1 MSMAKIYAK
10 VSDLIGG
17 TPLVAFDALAQ
28 AHGLQARILGKL
40 ECMNPAG
47 SAKDRA
53 ARSMIEH
60 AERTGKLK
68 PGATI
73 LEPTS
78 GNTGIG
84 LASVAVPRGY
94 RVILTMPETM
104 SLERRRLIAAY
115 GAEIVLTPGN
125 LGMQGAVDKADELHR
140 EIEGSILAGQFVNPA
155 NPDAHYKTTGPEIWQ
170 DTDGAVDVF
179 VAGVGTGGTITGVG
193 RYLKEQNP
201 QVRIVAVEPADS
213 PLLSQG
219 KAGPHGIQGIGA
231 NFVPDALD
239 RSVYDAVQTVKTE
252 DAVQTVREIARRE
265 GVLVGISSGAA
276 VWAAMELAKDAAYA
290 SKTIV
295 VMLPDTG
302 ERYLSTGIFD

>member
-1 MSMAKIYAK
+1 MAKIYAK

-60 AERTGKLK
+60 AERTGELK

-115 GAEIVLTPGN
+115 GAEIVLTPGD
-125 LGMQGAVDKADELHR
+125 LGMQGAVDKANELHR
-140 EIEGSILAGQFVNPA
+140 QIEDSILAGQFVNPA
-155 NPDAHYKTTGPEIWQ
+155 NSDAHYKTTGPEIWQ
-170 DTDGAVDVF
+170 DTDGVVDVF

-193 RYLKEQNP
+193 RYLREKNP
-201 QVRIVAVEPADS
+201 NVHIVAVEPADS
-213 PLLSQG
+213 PLLSKG

-231 NFVPDALD
+231 NFVPDVLD
-239 RSVYDAVQTVKTE
+239 RSVYNMVQAVKTD
-252 DAVQTVREIARRE
+252 DAAAIAREIARRE
-265 GVLVGISSGAA
+265 GALVGISSGAA
-276 VWAAMELAKDAAYA
+276 VWAAMQLAKDTAYA
-290 SKTIV
+290 GKTIV

>member
-1 MSMAKIYAK
+1 MAKIYTHVAQ
-10 VSDLIGG
+10 LIGG
-17 TPLVAFDALAQ
+17 TPLVAFDRIVQ
-28 AHGLQARILGKL
+28 AHGAHARVLAKL

-53 ARSMIEH
+53 ALSMIEE
-60 AERTGKLK
+60 AERTGRLT

-73 LEPTS
+73 IEPTS

-94 RVILTMPETM
+94 RVIMTMPETM

-115 GAEIVLTPGN
+115 GAEIVLTPGK
-125 LGMQGAVDKADELHR
+125 LGMQGAVDKAEELKR
-140 EIEGSILAGQFVNPA
+140 DIPGSIIAGQFVNPA
-155 NPDAHYKTTGPEIWQ
+155 NPAAHYKTTGPEIWQ
-170 DTDGAVDVF
+170 DTDGDVDVF
-179 VAGVGTGGTITGVG
+179 VAGVGTGGTISGAG
-193 RYLKEQNP
+193 RYLKEHKP
-201 QVRIVAVEPADS
+201 DVHIVAVEPADS

-231 NFVPDALD
+231 NFVPEALD
-239 RSVYDAVQTVKTE
+239 RTVYDEVRTVETA
-252 DAVQTVREIARRE
+252 DATAMAREIARTE
-265 GVLVGISSGAA
+265 GILVGISSGAA
-276 VWAAMELAKDAAYA
+276 VSAAFALAKQPAYA
-290 SKTIV
+290 GKTIV

>member
-1 MSMAKIYAK
+1 MARIYAK

-60 AERTGKLK
+60 AERTGKLI

-290 SKTIV
+290 GKTIV
-295 VMLPDTG
+295 AMLPDTG